1 MNKDLNLNEEIEK
14 ILEDYNMELVELN
27 VRKRNNP
34 LLEVIIF
41 NEDGTSLDDCQLIS
55 REIEERIDLDSFF
68 ERGYNIEVASPGLD
82 RKLKTSDDFRRN
94 LNNDVDLS
102 LYSKVNGEKKYIGK
116 LIDYDEENVYI
127 KTEENDRL
135 EINRDNIAVMRQ
147 HIDFGGK
154 KN

>member
-14 ILEDYNMELVELN
+14 ILEDYNMELVGLN

>member
-27 VRKRNNP
+27 VKKRNNP